1 MSHIVK
7 YRGQNGKTDYHHT
20 DDIHDAVSFVE
31 QLRNDQNVD
40 GAQIFRLEEVN
51 FDYRPYYRVELKA
64 GEPMLSSAPSAAK
77 PAVAPAAAPA
87 AAQPAKPATTQAA
100 ATPATPVREVPK
112 PEPELVSVPARTA
125 PASAAA
131 PKPTPVADTA
141 SESDVSSVGARRGL
155 FGR

>member
-7 YRGQNGKTDYHHT
+7 YRSPDGKTDYHHT

-31 QLRNDQNVD
+31 QLRNDQGVD

-64 GEPMLSSAPSAAK
+64 SEPMLTAAPAAK
-77 PAVAPAAAPA
+77 PAVTAPAAAPA
-87 AAQPAKPATTQAA
+87 AAAPAPAAVV
-100 ATPATPVREVPK
+100 PERVVREVKAPK
-112 PEPELVSVPARTA
+112 EEPDLVSVP
-125 PASAAA
+125 SAAA
-131 PKPTPVADTA
+131 VKETPAPETDP
-141 SESDVSSVGARRGL
+141 SVGARRGL